1 MAGQGVQV
9 KDGTTRTGVVTLVR
23 GVHRWTFECDRAGG
37 RALAR
42 RLAELADTDGCPLD
56 RFDAT
61 LVCHQLDREFGAAPQ
76 GGGPRS

>member
-1 MAGQGVQV
+1 MAVQGVQN
-9 KDGTTRTGVVTLVR
+9 GTKATGVVTLER
-23 GVHRWTFECDRAGG
+23 GVHRWTFTCDREGG

-42 RLAELADTDGCPLD
+42 RLAELADTDGYPLD
-56 RFDAT
+56 RFDAA